1 MDVPRHGVARKK
13 KIRRIIYIVL
23 ALSTIPLIT
32 LGLSRLKPAA
42 PTVERATV
50 VMDTVKRGPM
60 VRQVRGLGTLV
71 PLEIRWIPAFTSGRV
86 EKRLVLP
93 GTEVNPDTVL
103 FELSNPQVEQSLMEA
118 ESQLRSAEAEYENR
132 KVELNSALLNQ
143 EAQVATVQADYS
155 QAKLLAE
162 SNETLAKESLISEL
176 VLKQSKMRAQELATR
191 LELEQRRLKM
201 NREVL
206 KTQLAVQEA
215 QLEQRRALVALRRQ
229 EVDRLRVRAGMSGV
243 VQQLAVEVGQQVT
256 PGTNLARVADLTR
269 LKAEVR
275 IAETQVKDIGIGLSA
290 TIDTRNGFIPGKVI
304 RVDPAAQNGTVT
316 VDVALE
322 GELPRGA
329 RPDMSVDGT
338 IELERLDDVIKVQR
352 PAFGQ
357 EKSTISLFK
366 LEPDGQHATRTQ
378 VTLGRSSVTEIEI
391 VSGLQ
396 PGDRVILSDTSQ
408 WDNVDRI
415 RLN

>member
-1 MDVPRHGVARKK
+1 MDVPRQGIARKK

-23 ALSTIPLIT
+23 ALATIPLIT

-50 VMDTVKRGPM
+50 VIDAVKRGPM
-60 VRQVRGLGTLV
+60 VRQVRGLGTLI

-103 FELSNPQVEQSLMEA
+103 FELSNPEVQQTLLDA
-118 ESQLRSAEAEYENR
+118 QSQLRSAVAQYENR
-132 KVELNSALLNQ
+132 KVELETGLLNQ
-143 EAQVATVQADYS
+143 EAQAATVQADYT

-162 SNETLAKESLISEL
+162 ANESLRKDGLVSDL
-176 VLKQSKMRAQELATR
+176 VLKQSKSRAEELGTR
-191 LELEQRRLKM
+191 LELERRRLKM
-201 NREVL
+201 NREAV

-215 QLEQRRALVALRRQ
+215 LLEQGRAVVVLRQ
-229 EVDRLRVRAGMSGV
+229 QQVDQLRVRAGMRGV

-256 PGTNLARVADLTR
+256 PGLNLARVADMAR

-275 IAETQVKDIGIGLSA
+275 IAETQTKDIGIGQVAS
-290 TIDTRNGFIPGKVI
+290 IDTRNGIIPGRVI
-304 RVDPAAQNGTVT
+304 RIDPASQNGTVA

-322 GELPRGA
+322 GELPKGA

-338 IELERLDDVIKVQR
+338 IELERLDDVLFVQR

-357 EKSTISLFK
+357 EKSTITLFK
-366 LEPDGQHATRTQ
+366 LDPDGQNATRAQ
-378 VTLGRSSVTEIEI
+378 VTLGRSSVTTIEI
-391 VSGLQ
+391 ISGLQ
-396 PGDRVILSDTSQ
+396 VGDRVILSDTSQ